1 MNCFVGAMRLITAF
15 LFMLAIPLT
24 AGLPHRLEVLKER
37 KDTKISGSLRLVYL
51 EYTEALLNVQ
61 TALVSSNRFADANK
75 VQSEYH
81 QNLEYLT
88 YLKEG
93 SYQFVFSSLKTLP
106 SEAKIFRDTRN
117 SKTEIILR
125 REITNYISE
134 LNKAQVFYVS
144 KRDLVGARKATDE
157 MSLATLE
164 LSKLESRN
172 AESEQDLNNLGS
184 PESTAG
190 AKISVQSD
198 NKIKIYPLRKGS
210 HRLYDSKPLRVI
222 ENHSKDLSG
231 WQFTSIP
238 QRLVIS
244 LRVKVLES
252 GFVYCFAPNHPNKTP
267 AGKVKNI
274 FKTDSNNW
282 RNSKDAIQGKNV
294 HLCYKK
300 FFNTGEFFELNGFE
314 IQIAA
319 KSIIFQ

>member
-1 MNCFVGAMRLITAF
+1 
-15 LFMLAIPLT
+15 MLAIPLT

-37 KDTKISGSLRLVYL
+37 KDTKISRSLRIVYL
-51 EYTEALLNVQ
+51 EYTEALLNLQ
-61 TALVSSNRFADANK
+61 TALVSSNRFEDANK

-88 YLKEG
+88 YLNEG

-117 SKTEIILR
+117 SKTQILLR

-134 LNKAQVFYVS
+134 LKKAQVFYSS

-157 MSLATLE
+157 MRLATLE
-164 LSKLESRN
+164 LSKMENIN
-172 AESEQDLNNLGS
+172 AESDQGPHELGS
-184 PESTAG
+184 LESTVG
-190 AKISVQSD
+190 AKISVQSN

-222 ENHSKDLSG
+222 ENHSKDLLG

-244 LRVKVLES
+244 LRVQVLES

-267 AGKVKNI
+267 SDKAKNI
-274 FKTDSNNW
+274 FKTDSSNW
-282 RNSKDAIQGKNV
+282 RNSKDTIQGKNV

-300 FFNTGEFFELNGFE
+300 FFKSGEFFELNGYE

-319 KSIIFQ
+319 QSIILQ

>member
-1 MNCFVGAMRLITAF
+1 
-15 LFMLAIPLT
+15 MLAIPLT

-37 KDTKISGSLRLVYL
+37 KDTKISRSLRIVYL
-51 EYTEALLNVQ
+51 EYTEALLNLQ
-61 TALVSSNRFADANK
+61 TALVSSNRFEDANK

-88 YLKEG
+88 YLNKG
-93 SYQFVFSSLKTLP
+93 SYQFVFSSSKTLP

-117 SKTEIILR
+117 SKTQILLR

-134 LNKAQVFYVS
+134 LKKAQVFYSS

-157 MSLATLE
+157 MRLATLE
-164 LSKLESRN
+164 LSKMENIN
-172 AESEQDLNNLGS
+172 AESDQGPHELGS
-184 PESTAG
+184 LESTVG
-190 AKISVQSD
+190 AKISVQSN

-222 ENHSKDLSG
+222 ENHSKDLLG

-267 AGKVKNI
+267 SDKAKNI
-274 FKTDSNNW
+274 FKTDSSNW
-282 RNSKDAIQGKNV
+282 RNSKDTIQGKNV

-300 FFNTGEFFELNGFE
+300 FFKSGEFFELNGYE

-319 KSIIFQ
+319 QSIILQ

>member
-1 MNCFVGAMRLITAF
+1 
-15 LFMLAIPLT
+15 MLAIPLS

-37 KDTKISGSLRLVYL
+37 KDTKISRSLRIVYL
-51 EYTEALLNVQ
+51 EYTEALLNLQ
-61 TALVSSNRFADANK
+61 TALVSSNRFEDANK

-88 YLKEG
+88 YLNEG

-117 SKTEIILR
+117 SKTQILLR

-134 LNKAQVFYVS
+134 LKKAQVFYSS

-157 MSLATLE
+157 MRLATLE
-164 LSKLESRN
+164 LSKMENIN
-172 AESEQDLNNLGS
+172 AESDQGPHKLGS
-184 PESTAG
+184 LESTAG
-190 AKISVQSD
+190 AKISVQSN

-222 ENHSKDLSG
+222 EKHSKELLG

-267 AGKVKNI
+267 SDKAKNI
-274 FKTDSNNW
+274 FKTDSSNW

-300 FFNTGEFFELNGFE
+300 FFKSGEFFELNGYE

-319 KSIIFQ
+319 QSIILQ

>member
-1 MNCFVGAMRLITAF
+1 
-15 LFMLAIPLT
+15 MLAIPLS

-37 KDTKISGSLRLVYL
+37 KDTKISRSLRIVYL
-51 EYTEALLNVQ
+51 EYTEALLNLQ
-61 TALVSSNRFADANK
+61 TALVSSNRFEDANK

-88 YLKEG
+88 YLNKG

-117 SKTEIILR
+117 SKTQILLQ

-144 KRDLVGARKATDE
+144 KRDLVSSRKATDE
-157 MSLATLE
+157 MRLATQE
-164 LSKLESRN
+164 LSKLEN
-172 AESEQDLNNLGS
+172 IKAESDQGLHKLGR
-184 PESTAG
+184 PESSVG
-190 AKISVQSD
+190 AKISVQSN

-222 ENHSKDLSG
+222 EKHSKELLG

-244 LRVKVLES
+244 LRVQVLES
-252 GFVYCFAPNHPNKTP
+252 GFVYCFAPNHPDKTP
-267 AGKVKNI
+267 SAKAKNI
-274 FKTDSNNW
+274 FKTDSSNW
-282 RNSKDAIQGKNV
+282 LNSKDAIQGKNV

-300 FFNTGEFFELNGFE
+300 FFKSGEFFELNGFE

-319 KSIIFQ
+319 KSIILQ

>member
-1 MNCFVGAMRLITAF
+1 
-15 LFMLAIPLT
+15 MLAIPLS

-37 KDTKISGSLRLVYL
+37 KDTKISRSLRIVYL
-51 EYTEALLNVQ
+51 EYTEALLNLQ
-61 TALVSSNRFADANK
+61 TALVSSNRFEDANK

-88 YLKEG
+88 YLNKG
-93 SYQFVFSSLKTLP
+93 SYQFVFSSSKTLP

-117 SKTEIILR
+117 SKTQILLR

-134 LNKAQVFYVS
+134 LKKAQVFYSS

-157 MSLATLE
+157 MRLATLE
-164 LSKLESRN
+164 LSKMENIN
-172 AESEQDLNNLGS
+172 AESDQGPHELGS
-184 PESTAG
+184 LESTVG
-190 AKISVQSD
+190 AKISVQSN

-222 ENHSKDLSG
+222 ENHSKDLLG

-267 AGKVKNI
+267 SDKAKNI
-274 FKTDSNNW
+274 FKTDSSNW

-300 FFNTGEFFELNGFE
+300 FFKSGEFFELNGYE

-319 KSIIFQ
+319 QSIILQ

>member
-1 MNCFVGAMRLITAF
+1 
-15 LFMLAIPLT
+15 MLAIPLT

-37 KDTKISGSLRLVYL
+37 KDTKISRSLRIVYL
-51 EYTEALLNVQ
+51 EYTEALLNLQ
-61 TALVSSNRFADANK
+61 TALVSSNRFEDANK

-88 YLKEG
+88 YLNKG

-117 SKTEIILR
+117 SKTQILLR

-134 LNKAQVFYVS
+134 LKKAQVFYSS

-157 MSLATLE
+157 MRLATLE
-164 LSKLESRN
+164 LSKMENIN
-172 AESEQDLNNLGS
+172 AESDQGPHELGS
-184 PESTAG
+184 LESTVG
-190 AKISVQSD
+190 AKISVQSN

-222 ENHSKDLSG
+222 ENHSKDLLG

-252 GFVYCFAPNHPNKTP
+252 GFVYCFAPNHPDKTP
-267 AGKVKNI
+267 SAKAKNI
-274 FKTDSNNW
+274 FKTDSSNW

-300 FFNTGEFFELNGFE
+300 FFKSGEFFELNGYE

-319 KSIIFQ
+319 QRIILQ

>member
-1 MNCFVGAMRLITAF
+1 
-15 LFMLAIPLT
+15 MLAIPLT

-37 KDTKISGSLRLVYL
+37 KDTKISRSLRIVYL
-51 EYTEALLNVQ
+51 EYTEALLNLQ
-61 TALVSSNRFADANK
+61 TALVSSNRFEDANK

-88 YLKEG
+88 YLNKG
-93 SYQFVFSSLKTLP
+93 SYQFVFSSSKTLP

-117 SKTEIILR
+117 SKTQILLR

-134 LNKAQVFYVS
+134 LKKAQVFYSS

-157 MSLATLE
+157 MRLATLE
-164 LSKLESRN
+164 LSKMENIN
-172 AESEQDLNNLGS
+172 AESDQGPHELGS
-184 PESTAG
+184 LESTVG
-190 AKISVQSD
+190 AKISVQSN

-222 ENHSKDLSG
+222 ENHSKDLLG

-267 AGKVKNI
+267 SDKAKNI
-274 FKTDSNNW
+274 FKTDSSNW

-300 FFNTGEFFELNGFE
+300 FFKSGEFFELNGYE

-319 KSIIFQ
+319 QSIILQ

>member
-1 MNCFVGAMRLITAF
+1 
-15 LFMLAIPLT
+15 MLAIPLS

-37 KDTKISGSLRLVYL
+37 KDTKISRSLRIVYL
-51 EYTEALLNVQ
+51 EYTEALLNLQ
-61 TALVSSNRFADANK
+61 TALVSSNRFEDANK

-88 YLKEG
+88 YLNKG
-93 SYQFVFSSLKTLP
+93 SYQFVFSSSKTLP

-117 SKTEIILR
+117 SKTQILLR

-134 LNKAQVFYVS
+134 LKKAQVFYSS

-157 MSLATLE
+157 MRLATLE
-164 LSKLESRN
+164 LSKMENIN
-172 AESEQDLNNLGS
+172 AESDQGPHELGS
-184 PESTAG
+184 LESTVG
-190 AKISVQSD
+190 AKISVQSN

-222 ENHSKDLSG
+222 ENHSKDLLG

-267 AGKVKNI
+267 SDKAKNI
-274 FKTDSNNW
+274 FKTDSSNW
-282 RNSKDAIQGKNV
+282 RNSKDTIQGKNV

-300 FFNTGEFFELNGFE
+300 FFKSGEFFELNGYE

-319 KSIIFQ
+319 QSIILQ

>member
-1 MNCFVGAMRLITAF
+1 
-15 LFMLAIPLT
+15 
-24 AGLPHRLEVLKER
+24 
-37 KDTKISGSLRLVYL
+37 
-51 EYTEALLNVQ
+51 
-61 TALVSSNRFADANK
+61 

-88 YLKEG
+88 YLNEG

-106 SEAKIFRDTRN
+106 SEAKIFRDTRD
-117 SKTEIILR
+117 SKTQILLR

-134 LNKAQVFYVS
+134 LKKAQVFYSS

-157 MSLATLE
+157 MRLATLE
-164 LSKLESRN
+164 LSKMENIN
-172 AESEQDLNNLGS
+172 AESDQGLNKLGRT
-184 PESTAG
+184 ESTAG
-190 AKISVQSD
+190 AKISVQSN
-198 NKIKIYPLRKGS
+198 NKIKIYPLSKGS

-222 ENHSKDLSG
+222 ENHSKELLG

-244 LRVKVLES
+244 LRVQVLES

-267 AGKVKNI
+267 SAKAKNI

-282 RNSKDAIQGKNV
+282 RNSKDAIYGKNV

-300 FFNTGEFFELNGFE
+300 FFKSGEFFELNGYE

-319 KSIIFQ
+319 KSIILQ